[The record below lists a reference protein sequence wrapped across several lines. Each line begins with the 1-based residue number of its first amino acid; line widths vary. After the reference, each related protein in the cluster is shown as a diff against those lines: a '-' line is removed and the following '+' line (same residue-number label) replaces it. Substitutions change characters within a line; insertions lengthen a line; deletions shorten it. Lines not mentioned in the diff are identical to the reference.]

1 VVVQALQD
9 TEVHV
14 RSSYERSLEP
24 GETIFDEG
32 DAGERLYVISAGE
45 VEISREEGGARRV
58 VARLGPGDF
67 FGELSALQG
76 GARTARAV
84 AVART
89 RVLEL
94 DGPTLEAMCLEQPE
108 IAIRMIRGLVARL
121 TEAERR
127 LAALGVD
134 DLLRPV
140 VRTLLRRAEP
150 RPGAGGVRI
159 PATLRSLAEESGLSL
174 REAHRALQR
183 LFDRRI
189 LDLVDDC
196 LVARDLETLS
206 ASIDAAE

>member
-1 VVVQALQD
+1 VQVQAAQD

-14 RSSYERSLEP
+14 RSSYERSLDP
-24 GETIFDEG
+24 GETLFDEG
-32 DAGERLYVISAGE
+32 DPGERLYVISSGE
-45 VEISREEGGARRV
+45 VELSREEGGSRRV

-76 GARTARAV
+76 GVRTARAV
-84 AVART
+84 AVVRT
-89 RVLEL
+89 RLLEL
-94 DGPTLEAMCLEQPE
+94 DGPTLETMCLEQPE

-150 RPGAGGVRI
+150 VPQGGGVRI
-159 PATLRSLAEESGLSL
+159 PVTLRSLAAESGLSL
-174 REAHRALQR
+174 REAHRALHR

-189 LDLVDDC
+189 LDLEGDC
-196 LVARDLETLS
+196 LVARDLES
-206 ASIDAAE
+206 IAASVDAAE